1 MLTILNSVMV
11 GSDVINKQAVLVYL
25 EGAQDALRGA
35 QFNLDNG
42 FNGVTINRAY
52 YAFFY
57 AATALLLTLDLTRSK
72 HSGVMA
78 AFREHFV
85 KSGLFPVDDSR
96 AYGEAFESRNTTDYE
111 MLGKADETQAR
122 IVVENAVRFV
132 EHRQNYL
139 AEKDY
144 Q

>member
-1 MLTILNSVMV
+1 MTASNSL
-11 GSDVINKQAVLVYL
+11 NKQAVLVYL
-25 EGAQDALRGA
+25 EGAQDALRTA
-35 QFNLDNG
+35 QFNLEND
-42 FNGVTINRAY
+42 FYGVAINRAY

-85 KSGLFPVDDSR
+85 KTALFPVEDSR

-122 IVVENAVRFV
+122 TVVENAGHFIERCQTF
-132 EHRQNYL
+132 L
-139 AEKDY
+139 AMKGY
-144 Q
+144 R

>member
-1 MLTILNSVMV
+1 MTE
-11 GSDVINKQAVLVYL
+11 SDSINKEAVLIYL
-25 EGAQDALRGA
+25 EGAQDALRTA
-35 QFNLDNG
+35 QFNLNHG
-42 FNGVTINRAY
+42 FYGVAINRAY
-52 YAFFY
+52 YTFFY

-85 KSGLFPVDDSR
+85 KADLFPIEDSR
-96 AYGEAFESRNTTDYE
+96 AYGEAFEARNTTDYE

-122 IVVENAVRFV
+122 TIVENAGRFI
-132 EHRQNYL
+132 ERCQFYL
-139 AEKDY
+139 AVRGY